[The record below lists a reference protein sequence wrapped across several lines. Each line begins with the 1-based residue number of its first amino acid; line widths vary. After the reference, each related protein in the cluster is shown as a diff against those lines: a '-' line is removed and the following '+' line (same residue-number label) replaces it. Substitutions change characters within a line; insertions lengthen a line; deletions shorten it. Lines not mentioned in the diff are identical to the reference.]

1 MPYDQARA
9 SLELF
14 AREVLPKARGLNGK
28 AVSALRAAASSQA

>member
-14 AREVLPKARGLNGK
+14 AREVMPTARSLNGAPMSV
-28 AVSALRAAASSQA
+28 AV